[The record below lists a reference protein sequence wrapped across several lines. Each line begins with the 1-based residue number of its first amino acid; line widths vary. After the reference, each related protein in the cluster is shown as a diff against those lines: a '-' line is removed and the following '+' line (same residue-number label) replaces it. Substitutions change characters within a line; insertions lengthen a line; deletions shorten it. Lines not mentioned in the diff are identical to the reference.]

1 MEESDEQKKAM
12 EEQLEFRERQS
23 KLMLKQLVV
32 SRKLIERAIERIKAD
47 REVVEKVELKDEKND
62 TKRNALKAK
71 LAEMDALLES
81 ERLKLEMVDFNR
93 ENVEKQLEQLVKM
106 RGS

>member
-1 MEESDEQKKAM
+1 M

-32 SRKLIERAIERIKAD
+32 SRKLIERAIERMKAD

-71 LAEMDALLES
+71 LAEMDAILES
-81 ERLKLEMVDFNR
+81 EKLKLEMVDFNR